1 MSDQIDKFTKWTIQV
16 LKFASEEALTLQHTY
31 IGAEHILLALI
42 REESGVAAQVL
53 GELGVRLLQARQAVE
68 FVLGRGRGT
77 PQHDLDLTVHGNQ
90 VMAYAFNEAR
100 LLNHTFIGTEHV
112 LLSLISNDEGSVVA
126 ILDLL
131 GISPDRIRDAVI
143 RHIQKGKRGGSIEAL
158 GTEQLAAKQNS
169 QTPYLDSVG
178 ANLTELARAGALDPV
193 IGRQQE
199 IERIIKI
206 LSRRTK
212 NNPALIGEPGVGK
225 TAIVEGLAQHIVAGD
240 VPDTIK
246 DKQVVTLDIGALV
259 AGTKYRGQF
268 EERLKHVLDEV
279 KKLRAIL
286 FIDEFHMLVGAGGQ
300 EGTLDAANI
309 LKPALSRGELQTI
322 GATTL
327 DEYRKHIEQDAA
339 LERRFQPV
347 VVEQPSEHDAY
358 EILRGLK
365 KQYEEF
371 HQLLISDEAL
381 KAAVTLSTR
390 YVPDRFLPDK
400 AIDLIDEAAAHVRLT
415 RLTTPPALRAAQRSL
430 EEIRA
435 GLAAAL
441 AVGQQLTIRSL
452 REREERVLGWIRQIE
467 QSLGPGQPQPG
478 DERATVNADDVAEV
492 LEIWT
497 GIPVKRLRG
506 DARARMLQIEQ
517 ELHRRVVGQHEA
529 IVTIAKAL
537 RRAQAGLKDPRRP
550 IGSFIFLGP
559 TGVGKTEL
567 AKALAEF
574 MFGTEERLIKLDMSE
589 YQERHSASR
598 LVGSPPGY
606 VGYDDGGQLTD
617 IVRRRPYS
625 VLLFDE
631 IEKAHVDVFN
641 LLLQVLDEGY
651 LTDSKGRR
659 VDFRNTII
667 ILTSNLGADQTPVS
681 PPIGFLNSE
690 PARPARE
697 SRRKKADV
705 ALRQLFRPEFLN
717 RIDATIA
724 FQPLSGDDLR
734 AIVLMLLKRVQ
745 AQLRDQNIAL
755 DVRDD
760 AVRLLAEQGY
770 DQQLGAR
777 PLRRVITSLL
787 EDPLSEALL
796 DDRFRAGDTVVVETA
811 WTESGEPTLRLY
823 VTPAAPTEPPLEDYH
838 RPAGADEP
846 AQTLAP
852 SVSDI
857 RKVGRP

>member
-16 LKFASEEALTLQHTY
+16 LKYASEEAHALQHTY

-53 GELGVRLLQARQAVE
+53 GDLGVRSSQARQAVE
-68 FVLGRGRGT
+68 FVLGRGKGS
-77 PQHDLDLTVHGNQ
+77 PQQDLDLTVHGNQ
-90 VMAYAFNEAR
+90 IMAYAFNEAR

-112 LLSLISNDEGSVVA
+112 LLSLLTNDEGSIVA
-126 ILDLL
+126 VLDLL
-131 GISPDRIRDAVI
+131 GISPNRLREAVV
-143 RHIQKGKRGGSIEAL
+143 RHLHKGKRGGSIEAL
-158 GTEQLAAKQNS
+158 GTDQSMAKQNS
-169 QTPYLDSVG
+169 TTPYLDSVG
-178 ANLTELARAGALDPV
+178 ANLTELARAGVLDPV
-193 IGRQQE
+193 IGRTSE
-199 IERIIKI
+199 IERVIKI

-240 VPDTIK
+240 VPDSIK

-268 EERLKHVLDEV
+268 EERLKHVLEEV
-279 KKLRAIL
+279 KALRAIL
-286 FIDEFHMLVGAGGQ
+286 FIDEFHTIVGAGGQ

-327 DEYRKHIEQDAA
+327 DEYRKYIEQDAA

-347 VVEQPSEHDAY
+347 TVEQPSEAEAI

-371 HQLLISDEAL
+371 HQLLIADEAI
-381 KAAVTLSTR
+381 KMAVTLSTR

-400 AIDLIDEAAAHVRLT
+400 AIDLMDEAAAHVRMT

-430 EEIRA
+430 KEIR
-435 GLAAAL
+435 GSLAEAL
-441 AVGQQLTIRSL
+441 ASGQQLVAKAL
-452 REREERVLGWIRQIE
+452 REREDRVLEWIRQME
-467 QSLGPGQPQPG
+467 QSMGKAKDT
-478 DERATVNADDVAEV
+478 DERATVTPDDIAEV

-497 GIPVKRLRG
+497 GIPVKRLKG
-506 DARARMLQIEQ
+506 DARSRLLQMEQ
-517 ELHRRVVGQHEA
+517 ELYKRVVGQHQA
-529 IVTIAKAL
+529 IVTISKAL
-537 RRAQAGLKDPRRP
+537 RRSQAGLKDPRRP

-567 AKALAEF
+567 AKTLAEF
-574 MFGTEERLIKLDMSE
+574 MFGTEDRLIKIDMSE
-589 YQERHSASR
+589 YQERHTASR

-606 VGYDDGGQLTD
+606 VGYGDGGQLTD
-617 IVRRRPYS
+617 LVRRRPYS

-651 LTDSKGRR
+651 LTDSRGRR
-659 VDFRNTII
+659 IDFRNTII
-667 ILTSNLGADQTPVS
+667 ILTSNLGTDLARPTL
-681 PPIGFLNSE
+681 PIGFLNAAEPSE
-690 PARPARE
+690 PGQKE
-697 SRRKKADV
+697 RRKKADL

-717 RIDATIA
+717 RIDATIV
-724 FQPLSGDDLR
+724 FQPLSAGDIR
-734 AIVLMLLKRVQ
+734 QIAMMMLGRVRSQ
-745 AQLRDQNIAL
+745 LSEQGVTLEVSDSAAQI
-755 DVRDD
+755 
-760 AVRLLAEQGY
+760 LAERGY
-770 DQQLGAR
+770 DPQFGAR
-777 PLRRVITSLL
+777 PLRRIITDLI

-796 DDRFRAGDTVVVETA
+796 DDRFGAGDTVVVE
-811 WTESGEPTLRLY
+811 SGPGADGQPTLLLRALSNG
-823 VTPAAPTEPPLEDYH
+823 
-838 RPAGADEP
+838 AGA
-846 AQTLAP
+846 AQTEAQAAGTEDQARALAP
-852 SVSDI
+852 GATDS
-857 RKVGRP
+857 RKAGSA